1 MTKPASNKI
10 VKGKQKTSSIVNTA
24 LPILKN
30 KSELTNSSG
39 TVDLGKGR
47 IAGWNVISDK
57 KEPFKLS
64 SVEVESN
71 KGKGSKDVVREPKNT
86 YKFNANNLYSDMKNV
101 AKVGLDNLN
110 KFLYYITFYYVKSDE
125 LSFVTDTY
133 EKVVKEVFGKTVKWK
148 LYFTSNDPIY
158 GPALGGQQTAP
169 DTSLMEHGTN
179 GFDAN
184 KELTVKE
191 IMEKSNEPEPK
202 TQKEFVDL
210 ALKHGYHFGLGLGMY
225 FEGDLDSNLN
235 CIIRDIGVGINP
247 SNFFNTIL
255 SLGKGNKFNTGYQE
269 GRHNFGSTS
278 IWGHIS
284 HKVICS
290 RMSTSLSEADGRYGI
305 TIMKKRY
312 VDGDTLHQECV
323 YMTLD
328 DEIPSFSCDS
338 PVEFLYGS
346 LGDTF
351 EHGTA
356 IKLFGLGI
364 SKYGANEKST
374 KRFLNIFNSNIVEPL
389 YATEIFALKEL
400 KNGKNHRR
408 VAYGRVG
415 LIDEAYNNQFSNSH
429 SEKKIAARSLVKV
442 DFSKECFSIDSKEV
456 NASLPSSVSVMMD
469 VTILNSEYTS
479 KYLSNDVQIKD
490 GDYLYGSLDSK
501 TIIYC
506 DYGQRHA
513 YDTISTVKNNV
524 SLKGYPRIMNNVM
537 ITVYLDDLPSG
548 LKAEILS
555 TNREQMK
562 SVKFTE
568 SLKKFIYKFFS
579 EYSLFASFVKSE
591 VLKPAMEYDK
601 IKKQLFSD
609 QRIKALRKEFDY
621 CLSGRTLEGM
631 DDILQPEDGYSN
643 ISNKCS
649 PYSIF
654 YLGHY
659 SNGVIKKK
667 RNLYVTKI
675 DYNDYISHKSEYSIM
690 VRFVSFNGSA
700 DDYLDGTG
708 SFSISGTTK
717 DGKVDYY
724 NINNPSNY
732 VFNGI
737 TITHSM
743 LEKKLIL
750 DGVRQENSNLCL
762 AFCLTPDL
770 NIVKDNQCYGLRIV
784 ITKKGKRLYEGTSYI
799 LTSVKSITHKFTPR
813 KTKESKNLS
822 FDTYINVPEVVL
834 VSNTNEYVN
843 ALSYKKVLQTYNIN
857 MDDSILLGHDR
868 SKTVLDNIFIN
879 LDNVD
884 FKYYLN
890 TTHMSMEDCVNKCFV
905 LAYRDYLSILL
916 ENLKKK
922 ASTGEKLTKEKL
934 DNLSNDEDDEFRISL
949 RQSSRSISNVLSLGE

>member
-1 MTKPASNKI
+1 MTKPVSNKT
-10 VKGKQKTSSIVNTA
+10 VKGNKKTSSTVTA
-24 LPILKN
+24 SLPILKN
-30 KSELTNSSG
+30 KSELSNSSG
-39 TVDLGKGR
+39 TIDLGKGR
-47 IAGWNVISDK
+47 VACWNVLRDSQ
-57 KEPFKLS
+57 EPFRLS
-64 SVEVESN
+64 PVEVESN
-71 KGKGSKDVVREPKNT
+71 KGKGSKDVVREPKNL
-86 YKFNANNLYSDMKNV
+86 YKFNVNTLYSDMKQV
-101 AKVGLDNLN
+101 STLGLDYINR
-110 KFLYYITFYYVKSDE
+110 FLHDICYYYVKSDE
-125 LSFVTDTY
+125 LSFVTDVYT
-133 EKVVKEVFGKTVKWK
+133 KVVKEVFGKTVKWK
-148 LYFTSNDPIY
+148 VYFTSNDPIY

-169 DTSLMEHGTN
+169 DTSMIEHGTN

-191 IMEKSNEPEPK
+191 IMEMYNELEPK
-202 TQKEFVDL
+202 TQKEFVEL
-210 ALKHGYHFGLGLGMY
+210 ALKYNYHFGLGLGMY

-235 CIIRDIGVGINP
+235 CIIRDIGIGINP

-255 SLGKGNKFNTGYQE
+255 SLGKGNKFNIGYQE
-269 GRHNFGSTS
+269 GRHNYGSTS

-351 EHGTA
+351 EHGTI
-356 IKLFGLGI
+356 IKLFGLNIG
-364 SKYGANEKST
+364 KYGANEKST

-415 LIDEAYNNQFSNSH
+415 LIDEAYNNQFSNPSN
-429 SEKKIAARSLVKV
+429 EKKIASRSLVKV

-456 NASLPSSVSVMMD
+456 NATLPPSVSVMMD
-469 VTILNSEYTS
+469 VTILNSAYTS
-479 KYLSNDVQIKD
+479 KYLSNDIQVKD

-568 SLKKFIYKFFS
+568 ALKRFIYKFFS
-579 EYSLFASFVKSE
+579 EYSVFASFVQSE

-601 IKKQLFSD
+601 LKKQLFAD
-609 QRIKALRKEFDY
+609 QRIKALKKEFDY
-621 CLSGRTLEGM
+621 CLAGKQLEGM

-643 ISNKCS
+643 ISNKRS

-659 SNGVIKKK
+659 SNGHIKKK

-675 DYNDYISHKSEYSIM
+675 DYNDYINNKSQYSVK
-690 VRFVSFNGSA
+690 VRLVSFYGTA
-700 DDYLDGTG
+700 DDYLNREG
-708 SFSISGTTK
+708 SFSIADTTK

-724 NINNPSNY
+724 DVNNPTKH

-770 NIVKDNQCYGLRIV
+770 NIVKDNQCYGLRVV

-799 LTSVKSITHKFTPR
+799 LTSVKNITHKYTPR
-813 KTKESKNLS
+813 KTKEPNTLS
-822 FDTYINVPEVVL
+822 FDSYINVPEVVL
-834 VSNTNEYVN
+834 VSNTNEYAN
-843 ALSYKKVLQTYNIN
+843 TLSYKRVLQTYNIN
-857 MDDSILLGHDR
+857 MDDTILLGHDR
-868 SKTVLDNIFIN
+868 SKTTLESIFIN

-890 TTHMSMEDCVNKCFV
+890 TTHKSMEDCVNKCF
-905 LAYRDYLSILL
+905 LIAYRDYLSILL
-916 ENLKKK
+916 ENLRKK
-922 ASTGEKLTKEKL
+922 ASKEEKLTKEIL
-934 DNLSNDEDDEFRISL
+934 YSLSNEEDDEFRISL
-949 RQSSRSISNVLSLGE
+949 KQSSRSISNVLSLGE